1 MVFTLIAF
9 LITLLNTCQAE
20 RNGWAGH
27 SLSISDIKRKLL
39 KLKLIGYLTKRNAVF
54 TQVLANRTDN
64 WRATVV
70 ESFAGKPTFSVLS
83 IIICQPELSAQIFF
97 ATTNYNKVNI
107 SPVSR

>member
-9 LITLLNTCQAE
+9 LDRSLNTCQAG
-20 RNGWAGH
+20 RKGWAGH
-27 SLSISDIKRKLL
+27 SLPISDKKCKIS

-64 WRATVV
+64 WRTTVV
-70 ESFAGKPTFSVLS
+70 KSFAGKPTFSVLS
-83 IIICQPELSAQIFF
+83 IIICQPEFSAQVFF

-107 SPVSR
+107 SAVSR